1 MLPHQP
7 GREVQA
13 AGAYFWWFWFPHQ
26 VPPVREQS
34 CPGAR
39 HGWKKFRSDLVPVP
53 HVSVK
58 YPMWY
63 HDCFLRKPLFQTPLP
78 LCWVV
83 LSDSYHHTAC
93 LSLPGQLV
101 NAVCFPPKKQKC
113 TPPACS
119 SGNPQHFM
127 SPLGSWE
134 TSSGLIRLH
143 GWVLTQTRQSQPL
156 QPFTF
161 SKTKAKPQPCDCS

>member
-13 AGAYFWWFWFPHQ
+13 AGAYFWWFCFPHQ
-26 VPPVREQS
+26 VSPVREQS

-39 HGWKKFRSDLVPVP
+39 HGSKKFRSDSVPVP
-53 HVSVK
+53 HISVK

-63 HDCFLRKPLFQTPLP
+63 HGCFLRKPLSQTPLP

-101 NAVCFPPKKQKC
+101 NAFHV
-113 TPPACS
+113 TPGELGHQLGPNKTPWVNTHTDKAEPATAALYIFKDK
-119 SGNPQHFM
+119 GKNPT
-127 SPLGSWE
+127 L
-134 TSSGLIRLH
+134 
-143 GWVLTQTRQSQPL
+143 
-156 QPFTF
+156 
-161 SKTKAKPQPCDCS
+161 CDCS